1 MASRPVYRSQACR
14 AAKQGSEMT
23 GAFSDPET
31 GVSTSKTADLAM
43 LGSPS
48 WAKVT
53 PSTRLATRLGNL
65 FRRAAVRSS
74 TACRDRRARLFIERL
89 QPSATD
95 EIIDLGGGKGG
106 YLAGILPYRGN
117 VTIADVD
124 PAVLNVASE
133 TYGFNTVCLDGADT
147 FPIADGE
154 YDVVFCSSVIE
165 HITGPRE
172 VIFDILDSKQFAA
185 SARTAQA
192 NFAAEIRR
200 IGKRYFVQTPYKY
213 FPVEPHS
220 FLPFFIVWLPRRWQI
235 KLLAFFGRHWIKSVQ
250 ADFRLLTIK
259 DMHEL
264 FPDAE
269 ILLEHYCGFVKSIVA
284 IKV

>member
-1 MASRPVYRSQACR
+1 
-14 AAKQGSEMT
+14 MT
-23 GAFSDPET
+23 GVVASSGNEALPPT
-31 GVSTSKTADLAM
+31 NAM
-43 LGSPS
+43 LGSPG
-48 WAKVT
+48 WARTT
-53 PSTRLATRLGNL
+53 PSTRPWVKLGNL
-65 FRRAAVRSS
+65 LRRAAAQSS
-74 TACRDRRARLFIERL
+74 TSCRHRRARLFLDRL

-95 EIIDLGGGKGG
+95 KIIDLGGGKGG

-124 PAVLNVASE
+124 PTMLKTAAD
-133 TYGFNTVCLDGADT
+133 TYGFGTVQLDGSAK
-147 FPIADGE
+147 FNIADRE

-172 VIFDILDSKQFAA
+172 VIFDIHDSAEFAA
-185 SARTAQA
+185 SAREAQA

-200 IGKRYFVQTPYKY
+200 VGKRYFVQTPYKY

-235 KLLAFFGRHWIKSVQ
+235 KLLAFFGKHWIKQVQ

-259 DMHEL
+259 EMRAL

-269 ILLEHYCGFVKSIVA
+269 IVIERYCGLVKSVVA
-284 IKV
+284 IKA

>member
-1 MASRPVYRSQACR
+1 MAEASAEPASRNPLPTV
-14 AAKQGSEMT
+14 
-23 GAFSDPET
+23 P
-31 GVSTSKTADLAM
+31 DLAM
-43 LGSPS
+43 IGSPS
-48 WAKVT
+48 WAKAT
-53 PSTRLATRLGNL
+53 PNAGLATRLGNL
-65 FRRAAVRSS
+65 LRRTAIRSS
-74 TACRDRRARLFIERL
+74 TACRDRRARLFLDRL
-89 QPSATD
+89 KPSATD

-106 YLAGILPYRGN
+106 YLAEILPYRGN

-124 PAVLNVASE
+124 PAVLKLATD
-133 TYGFNTVCLDGADT
+133 TYGFNTVCLDGSSRFA
-147 FPIADGE
+147 IADQQ

-172 VIFDILDSKQFAA
+172 IIFDILDSKQFAA
-185 SARTAQA
+185 SARSAQA

-235 KLLAFFGRHWIKSVQ
+235 GLLAFFGRHWIKSVQ
-250 ADFRLLTIK
+250 ADFRLLTIRE
-259 DMHEL
+259 MREL

-269 ILLEHYCGFVKSIVA
+269 IVLERYYGFIKSIVA
-284 IKV
+284 IKA

>member
-1 MASRPVYRSQACR
+1 MAGGIADS
-14 AAKQGSEMT
+14 GS
-23 GAFSDPET
+23 G
-31 GVSTSKTADLAM
+31 GSTTKTPDLAM
-43 LGSPS
+43 LGSPR
-48 WAKVT
+48 WATVT
-53 PSTRLATRLGNL
+53 PSPRLAARLGNL
-65 FRRAAVRSS
+65 FRRTAVRSS
-74 TACRDRRARLFIERL
+74 TACRNRRARLFLDRL
-89 QPSATD
+89 QPLATD

-106 YLAGILPYRGN
+106 YLAGILPYRSN

-124 PAVLNVASE
+124 PAVLTIAAE
-133 TYGFNTVCLDGADT
+133 TYGFGTVRLDGSGV
-147 FPIADGE
+147 FPIADQE

-185 SARTAQA
+185 SARVAQA
-192 NFAAEIRR
+192 NFAAELRR
-200 IGKRYFVQTPYKY
+200 VGKRYFVQTPYKY

-235 KLLAFFGRHWIKSVQ
+235 KLLDFFGRHWIKSVQ

-259 DMHEL
+259 EMSEL

-269 ILLEHYCGFVKSIVA
+269 IVLERYCGLVKSIVA
-284 IKV
+284 IKA

>member
-1 MASRPVYRSQACR
+1 MS
-14 AAKQGSEMT
+14 GSFADS
-23 GAFSDPET
+23 GSD
-31 GVSTSKTADLAM
+31 VSTKTPDLAM

-48 WAKVT
+48 WAKAA
-53 PSTRLATRLGNL
+53 PSPRLATRLGNI
-65 FRRAAVRSS
+65 FRRLAVRSS
-74 TACRDRRARLFIERL
+74 TACRNQRARLFLDRL

-124 PAVLNVASE
+124 PAVLKIAAES
-133 TYGFNTVCLDGADT
+133 YGFGTVCLDGSAT
-147 FPIADGE
+147 FPIADQE

-165 HITGPRE
+165 HITGPRDL
-172 VIFDILDSKQFAA
+172 IFDILDSKQFAT
-185 SARTAQA
+185 SAREAQA
-192 NFAAEIRR
+192 SFAAEIRR

-213 FPVEPHS
+213 FPIEPHS
-220 FLPFFIVWLPRRWQI
+220 FLPFFIVWLSRRWQI
-235 KLLAFFGRHWIKSVQ
+235 KLLDFFGRHWIKQVQ

-259 DMHEL
+259 EMREL

-269 ILLEHYCGFVKSIVA
+269 IVLERHCGLVKSIVA
-284 IKV
+284 IKA

>member
-1 MASRPVYRSQACR
+1 MA
-14 AAKQGSEMT
+14 
-23 GAFSDPET
+23 GAFADTGSD
-31 GVSTSKTADLAM
+31 VSTKTPDLAM
-43 LGSPS
+43 LGSPR
-48 WAKVT
+48 WATVA

-74 TACRDRRARLFIERL
+74 TGCRNRRARLFLDRL
-89 QPSATD
+89 QPTATD

-117 VTIADVD
+117 VTIADID
-124 PAVLNVASE
+124 PAVLKIA
-133 TYGFNTVCLDGADT
+133 TDAYGFNTVCLDGSAI
-147 FPIADGE
+147 FPIANQE

-172 VIFDILDSKQFAA
+172 EIFDMLDSRQFAA
-185 SARTAQA
+185 SARAAQA

-200 IGKRYFVQTPYKY
+200 IGRRYFVQTPYKY

-235 KLLAFFGRHWIKSVQ
+235 KLLGFFGRHWIKSVQ
-250 ADFRLLTIK
+250 ADFRLLTVK
-259 DMHEL
+259 DMREL

-269 ILLEHYCGFVKSIVA
+269 IVLERYCGLVKSIVA
-284 IKV
+284 IRI

>member
-1 MASRPVYRSQACR
+1 MS
-14 AAKQGSEMT
+14 
-23 GAFSDPET
+23 GAFADS
-31 GVSTSKTADLAM
+31 GSGGSTTKTPDLAM
-43 LGSPS
+43 IGSPS

-53 PSTRLATRLGNL
+53 PSTRLATRLGNI
-65 FRRAAVRSS
+65 FRRAAIRSS
-74 TACRDRRARLFIERL
+74 TACRNRRARLFLDRL

-124 PAVLNVASE
+124 PAVLKIAAE
-133 TYGFNTVCLDGADT
+133 TYGFGTVRLDGSAT
-147 FPIADGE
+147 FPIADQE
-154 YDVVFCSSVIE
+154 YDVVFSSSVIE
-165 HITGPRE
+165 HITGPRDE
-172 VIFDILDSKQFAA
+172 IFDMLDSGQFTA

-192 NFAAEIRR
+192 NFAAELRR

-235 KLLAFFGRHWIKSVQ
+235 RLLAFFGRHWIKSVQ

-259 DMHEL
+259 DMREL

-269 ILLEHYCGFVKSIVA
+269 IVLERYCGLVKSIVA
-284 IKV
+284 IKA